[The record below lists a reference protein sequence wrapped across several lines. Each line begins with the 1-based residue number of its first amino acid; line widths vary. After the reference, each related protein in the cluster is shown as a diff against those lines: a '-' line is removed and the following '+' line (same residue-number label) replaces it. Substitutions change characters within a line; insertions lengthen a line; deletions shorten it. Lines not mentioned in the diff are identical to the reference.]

1 MKQNNKQILLIFLAF
16 SVIISLSHILIENIF
31 HSVSSEEVLLKN
43 AETLSVKKEE
53 QLKIFLKDSETIL
66 SATRDSKIF
75 NDFLNSNNNNYEKFE
90 LEDLFLR
97 LMSSNNN
104 LMQFRYIDEN
114 GQEIIKV
121 ERKSRLNKAQ
131 IIPETLLQNKSNK
144 YYFNESMHI
153 TEYLNS
159 VSRNT

>member
-53 QLKIFLKDSETIL
+53 QLKIFLKDSETII

-75 NDFLNSNNNNYEKFE
+75 NDFLSSNNNSYQKFE
-90 LEDLFLR
+90 LEDLF
-97 LMSSNNN
+97 
-104 LMQFRYIDEN
+104 
-114 GQEIIKV
+114 
-121 ERKSRLNKAQ
+121 
-131 IIPETLLQNKSNK
+131 
-144 YYFNESMHI
+144 
-153 TEYLNS
+153 
-159 VSRNT
+159 

>member
-43 AETLSVKKEE
+43 AETLSAKKEE
-53 QLKIFLKDSETIL
+53 HLKIFLKDSETII

-75 NDFLNSNNNNYEKFE
+75 NDFLSSNNNSYQKFE
-90 LEDLFLR
+90 LEDLFLT

-144 YYFNESMHI
+144 YYFCKKRSH
-153 TEYLNS
+153 LNTD
-159 VSRNT
+159 SRNT